1 MRPTLASIALQ
12 SKAVTLHPCI
22 LLHQTLLTDSLANWK
37 ADRIYS
43 LPVLIGTPAQ
53 QFAVTIDT
61 GSAALWVYGS
71 ACNSSLCAE
80 AGGYDAAL
88 SSSAGQPEGDM
99 EIKYGQGSTLGHWI
113 TDTVSLGGWAITGFE
128 FGFAHAVHDQPWD
141 GTDTSGIL
149 GLSWGMKGWAAPFWQ
164 TLAVQGAFADPRF
177 GLYLAR
183 ERDTRESSIDGH
195 PSHEEVGG
203 SLTLGGVD
211 GQVIDGDIT
220 YLDVKQT
227 HDAITFWRIA
237 CDGYSINGHS
247 EPAPVDAIID
257 SGTSFIY
264 LPAEDHKRFWSLVPG
279 SQSMPLDEYG
289 ANWARYFAFPCQ
301 NASVIQSLELAFK
314 FAGKEWKIQ
323 PTDLIYQPIQ
333 QGSLDGFCIG
343 AVLDGT
349 GIVDNFDGAWLVG
362 DAFLKNVYSVYTY
375 DPPRVGFAKIKSDFD
390 LRIEG
395 MDWVDRTP
403 GHNKTLSP
411 PPVGINQQTP
421 TSVITVPAAR
431 TDGPAKN
438 RIFNGAEKGR
448 GGGGASA
455 WLAGT
460 IAFIISAIV

>member
-1 MRPTLASIALQ
+1 MHTTEQHADLR
-12 SKAVTLHPCI
+12 
-22 LLHQTLLTDSLANWK
+22 LANWK

-61 GSAALWVYGS
+61 GSAALWVYGA
-71 ACNSSLCAE
+71 ACNSSLCAGSE
-80 AGGYDAAL
+80 GYDPYR
-88 SSSAGQPEGDM
+88 SSTAGEQAGDM

-128 FGFAHAVHDQPWD
+128 FGLAHTVNDQPWE

-149 GLSWGMKGWAAPFWQ
+149 GLSWGMSGWAAPFWQ
-164 TLAVQGAFADPRF
+164 TLAVQNAFADPRF

-183 ERDTRESSIDGH
+183 ERDTRESAIDGR
-195 PSHEEVGG
+195 PSHEAVGG

-211 GQVIDGDIT
+211 AQVIDGDIT
-220 YLDVKQT
+220 YLDVKET
-227 HDAITFWRIA
+227 HGSVTFWRIA
-237 CDGYSINGHS
+237 SDGYVINGHS

-264 LPAEDHKRFWSLVPG
+264 LPTEDHRRFWSLVPG
-279 SQSMPLDEYG
+279 SVSMPLEEYG

-301 NASVIQSLELAFK
+301 NTSVIHSLDLAFK
-314 FAGKEWKIQ
+314 FAGIEWKIQ
-323 PTDLIYQPIQ
+323 STDLIYQPIQ
-333 QGSLDGFCIG
+333 QGSLNGYCIG

-375 DPPRVGFAKIKSDFD
+375 EPPRVGFAKLKADFD

-403 GHNKTLSP
+403 GANKTLSP

-421 TSVITVPAAR
+421 TSVVTVPAAR
-431 TDGPAKN
+431 TDGSAKN
-438 RIFNGAEKGR
+438 RILSGARRRVVSGWR
-448 GGGGASA
+448 AALASI
-455 WLAGT
+455 T
-460 IAFIISAIV
+460 IYIITII